1 MEAYVVEIVLA
12 VITTVLTTIAGLWI
26 KHLYKK
32 MNEKE
37 ERAKREAAEKEAD
50 EKRRAAEQQKEFDR
64 LLKEEQARTYRQMI
78 VDEIE
83 PIVVELSYVK
93 KSIDNKAKEF
103 ENYIKKDEKEFEKKI
118 GEISD
123 NHDTDKEQFAEKLH
137 ELEEEYEDKLRRI
150 LDSYKF
156 RFIQLCKVH
165 IRTGSISPEE
175 FDQIVA
181 FYDVYHGLGG
191 NGQAEEYFNKVK
203 DLKIKLDNE
212 SNDNEE

>member
-103 ENYIKKDEKEFEKKI
+103 ENYIKKDEKEFEKKM

-123 NHDTDKEQFAEKLH
+123 NHDADKEQFAEKLH

>member
-12 VITTVLTTIAGLWI
+12 VITTILTTIAGLWI

-37 ERAKREAAEKEAD
+37 EKAKREAAEKEAD

-83 PIVVELSYVK
+83 PIVVELSYIK

-103 ENYIKKDEKEFEKKI
+103 ENYIKKDEKEFEKKM
-118 GEISD
+118 GEMAD
-123 NHDTDKEQFAEKLH
+123 NHDADKEEFAEKLH